1 MKRYDLLIILMEPF
15 ERSVMLFPAHAK
27 FSSYAPT
34 LLLFG
39 LILVHGPIA
48 AQNPSPQTQS
58 PASKKPVRHDSVEVT
73 AHLSPEEVE
82 DGKLNDAYDPIA
94 QLQLKGICTTEIIQR
109 YQSEVIPLAERS
121 TVEVPKNKFFFSPTA
136 TSGIAIS
143 NNRNSRKPKPPSR
156 RFCSMLPFG
165 PAPTTPPTPS
175 ISGRSPPRRWA
186 SNIGQRPNNRY
197 LNPFLC
203 LTRRLPPEKSP
214 TPPCMRN

>member
-58 PASKKPVRHDSVEVT
+58 RASKKPVRHDSVEVT

-121 TVEVPKNKFFFSPTA
+121 TVEVPKNKFLFLANPRHRELLSPT
-136 TSGIAIS
+136 TEIRG
-143 NNRNSRKPKPPSR
+143 SRSLLPEDFAVCSR
-156 RFCSMLPFG
+156 LARHRRLRLPHEFQADRHRADG
-165 PAPTTPPTPS
+165 PATLDR
-175 ISGRSPPRRWA
+175 GRTIA
-186 SNIGQRPNNRY
+186 
-197 LNPFLC
+197 
-203 LTRRLPPEKSP
+203 T
-214 TPPCMRN
+214 